1 MRVCLPICSCLL
13 CLPVCLSVV
22 SVCLFVRVCRF
33 LVYRFFVF
41 WFCLSGDVCLLFCL
55 SVCECL
61 PGFQSAVVCLSVVG
75 LSFSLS
81 GRVCL
86 YVDVHPNVSV
96 FLSAYLLVGILCA
109 CVRSCA
115 RVCTRAC
122 ACASSSAYSRAQI
135 TIDPLASV
143 CRPVSTPSSPS
154 KRKLRQR

>member
-1 MRVCLPICSCLL
+1 M
-13 CLPVCLSVV
+13 V

-96 FLSAYLLVGILCA
+96 FLSAFLWCLPVCGVCLPVGFYLSAYVCLSVGVCLSVVSVCLSVSACLWCLSVFLLV
-109 CVRSCA
+109 
-115 RVCTRAC
+115 
-122 ACASSSAYSRAQI
+122 
-135 TIDPLASV
+135 SV
-143 CRPVSTPSSPS
+143 CLSAVATSVRMV
-154 KRKLRQR
+154 R